1 MATTSVKNERSI
13 LWMLKQLSGV
23 LVFILIIVHLIVNH
37 FVAPGG
43 LLSYQDVVK
52 YFSNPG
58 IAIMEIT
65 FLIVV
70 TAHSLMGVRSV
81 VLDFNPPA
89 KAIAILDKVF
99 IIVGVAAVIYG
110 IVLTLIIGGRA

>member
-1 MATTSVKNERSI
+1 MATTTANKERSI

-23 LVFILIIVHLIVNH
+23 MVFVLIIVHLIVNH

-43 LLSYQDVVK
+43 LLSYQDVVN
-52 YFSNPG
+52 YFANPA
-58 IAIMEIT
+58 IAVMEIT

-81 VLDFNPPA
+81 VLDFNPPD

-99 IIVGVAAVIYG
+99 IIVGIAAVIYG
-110 IVLTLIIGGRA
+110 IVLTLVIGGRA